1 MPEKNTR
8 KLSKRAVDALA
19 ITGKDAVFWDNELPG
34 FGVRVYPT
42 GRKVF
47 LVQSRGPA
55 GLKRVTIGRHG
66 EVSAD
71 EARKQATCIIDRIKR
86 GKDPLPPPPAPQWTV
101 ADLAERYMQAYVEVN
116 CRPPTIRAYRNLVTK
131 YIVPELGELS
141 ITAVGRAQVL
151 ALHYKLRDMPN
162 QANQTMDVL
171 SKMLS
176 LAEAWGWAPPRKN
189 PCRSVRRYKQH
200 RHERFLTPG
209 EYRRLGEVLSEAEVD
224 GSIRPSA
231 IAAIRLLTLTGC
243 RYNEIVTLHWDDVDR
258 TSGELRLRETKTGPR
273 RVPLTPAVEAVLDG
287 IVRVPGNPLVIVPN
301 KRGARVT
308 DLHYHWGF
316 ICARAGLEGVRIHDL
331 RHSFASRALALG
343 EGLPM
348 IGKLLG
354 HKLIA
359 TTARYAHLARDTEKV
374 AAAKVGGSIGADLL
388 ALEAE

>member
-86 GKDPLPPPPAPQWTV
+86 GKDPVPPPPAPQWTV
-101 ADLAERYMQAYVEVN
+101 ADLAERYMQAYVKVN

-243 RYNEIVTLHWDDVDR
+243 RYNEILTLHWDDVDR

-308 DLHYHWGF
+308 DLHYHWGL
-316 ICARAGLEGVRIHDL
+316 ICVRAGLEGVRIHDL

-388 ALEAE
+388 AREAE

>member
-86 GKDPLPPPPAPQWTV
+86 GKDPVPPPPAPQWTV
-101 ADLAERYMQAYVEVN
+101 ADLAERYMQAYVKVN

-131 YIVPELGELS
+131 YIAPELGELS

-209 EYRRLGEVLSEAEVD
+209 EYHRLGEVLSEAEVD

-243 RYNEIVTLHWDDVDR
+243 RYNEILTLHWDDVDR

-308 DLHYHWGF
+308 DLHYHWGL
-316 ICARAGLEGVRIHDL
+316 ICVRAGLEGVRIHDL

-374 AAAKVGGSIGADLL
+374 AAAKVGGSIGTDLL